1 MIPGYCTQ
9 ADMQDTRSSRWGGV
23 VAPLSDDELHA
34 MPGPA
39 LLDRTRDLVAG
50 MNAMAAELA
59 RTVRIADGK
68 RAFAAD
74 GMATPASW
82 LRGHGRLS
90 KAAASQVVRNG
101 RALEQ
106 LPAVAEAHA
115 AGDVTADQVS
125 DIGKIVA
132 PRPVALAAAQGV
144 DLAETAAILTRLAAT
159 APHADL
165 VQGVHA
171 FLAMLDTDGPE
182 PDPTEQ

>member
-23 VAPLSDDELHA
+23 VAPLSDDELHT

-39 LLDRTRDLVAG
+39 LLEHTLHLVAS

-74 GMATPASW
+74 GMATAQSW

-101 RALEQ
+101 RALEL
-106 LPAVAEAHA
+106 LPAVAAAQA

-125 DIGKIVA
+125 EIAMVVA
-132 PRPVALAAAQGV
+132 PKAAALAAAQGV
-144 DLAETAAILTRLAAT
+144 DLAETAAIL
-159 APHADL
+159 
-165 VQGVHA
+165 
-171 FLAMLDTDGPE
+171 
-182 PDPTEQ
+182 